1 MRWLVVVTLTLA
13 ACDKGP
19 GVPPPDEHPP
29 MAPSEQ
35 ERGAKLCQTYVDRVC
50 ACAKKDASL
59 ADICELSKGQ
69 PSAVRMHLD
78 VLRGAPLAPIGANGE
93 LGGRDGATTG
103 KRPPLNESERRLTES
118 SLRKVIAACVE
129 LDAKLDP
136 LKCPRTTGVAPP

>member
-1 MRWLVVVTLTLA
+1 MRWLLVVLTVVLTFA

-19 GVPPPDEHPP
+19 GVTPPDEHPP
-29 MAPSEQ
+29 MAPPEQ

-50 ACAKKDASL
+50 ACAKTDAAL
-59 ADICELSKGQ
+59 VDTCELSKGQ

-78 VLRGAPLAPIGANGE
+78 VLGGAPLATVGPNGE
-93 LGGRDGATTG
+93 LGKDVAASG

-136 LKCPRTTGVAPP
+136 LKCPRPAPAP